1 MNFRI
6 LASLLATALL
16 LVPGSAVADS
26 GEGDT
31 PQAGP
36 VIDVVI
42 TADRVLTDIVST
54 AAHVSIITADDIR
67 QSGATNVV
75 ELLDRQPGVSF
86 RSFSNEAQ
94 AQVDMRGFGEGSYG
108 RVLVLVDGRRQNNPD
123 MSGINWLSIPIDSIE
138 RIEVVR
144 GSESALY
151 GNNAVAGVINIITK
165 TPERPLELSA
175 AGSFG
180 SFMANQQRLGLAT
193 AGERA
198 RLRASAEH
206 FSTDGHRDRSAYRA
220 LNFSLAGE
228 FDPTDRL
235 SLSLGGR
242 YANVF
247 YELPGGLTKEEF
259 EDDPSQAKRDA
270 PWPDTGRIDNDEDE
284 ATENQFGVDAGVLWQ
299 LGDRMNAELALAFSH
314 KEVETDFTSEFNFS
328 DTNLNT
334 VAAAPAIVIDWDL
347 SIIPVRTRFGVDW
360 DWARQ
365 DGKIYDS
372 ADRDNKT
379 DEFALSQ
386 WTISTALA
394 NTLYLTEQM
403 DVGAALRYDRSVIA
417 ATKEAEDI
425 DESKTHQAVVF
436 DISTVFRPVESA
448 KIYVSGGTLFR
459 YPALDEQGQVR
470 GFADGFNEK
479 LDPETGF
486 NVELGGGLYLLPAI
500 RADVSVYLL
509 QMRDEIA
516 YDDVENRNIN
526 FDQTRR
532 IGADL
537 QISTEPIEP
546 LRLAA
551 GYSYVNAV
559 FIKGD
564 DRDNQVPLVPN
575 HSIDAEL
582 GVRPLRGLEFG
593 PAVTYRSQA
602 YQGGDTGN
610 EQDKIDA
617 YFVTDLFVRF
627 RPAGLPG
634 DLSLSAEVKNLFDLN
649 YAPLVAYSE
658 WAGSSAYYPAP
669 GRSFRI
675 AAAYSY

>member
-1 MNFRI
+1 MKFRI
-6 LASLLATALL
+6 LASLLAAALV

-26 GEGDT
+26 AEGDT
-31 PQAGP
+31 PHAVP
-36 VIDVVI
+36 LIDVVI

-54 AAHVSIITADDIR
+54 AAHVSIITTDDIR

-94 AQVDMRGFGEGSYG
+94 AQVDMRGFGEGSHG

-123 MSGINWLSIPIDSIE
+123 ISGINWLSIPIDSIE

-151 GNNAVAGVINIITK
+151 GNHAVAGVINIITR
-165 TPERPLELSA
+165 TPERPLEITA
-175 AGSFG
+175 ASSFG

-220 LNFSLAGE
+220 LNFSLAGD

-259 EDDPSQAKRDA
+259 EDDPSQAKRFD
-270 PWPDTGRIDNDEDE
+270 WPNYPARVDNDEDE
-284 ATENQFGVDAGVLWQ
+284 VAENQFGVDGGLDWRI
-299 LGDRMNAELALAFSH
+299 GDRVNAELDLAYSH
-314 KEVETDFTSEFNFS
+314 KEVESDFTSETNFS
-328 DTNLNT
+328 DTSLNT

-347 SIIPVRTRFGVDW
+347 SIVPVRTRFGVDW

-379 DEFALSQ
+379 HEFALSQ

-394 NTLYLTEQM
+394 NTLYLIEQI
-403 DVGAALRYDRSVIA
+403 DVGTAVRYDRSVIA

-470 GFADGFNEK
+470 GWADGFNEK

-486 NVELGGGLYLLPAI
+486 NVEVGGGLYFLPGI
-500 RADVSVYLL
+500 RADASVYLL

-516 YDDVENRNIN
+516 WDDVENRNIN
-526 FDQTRR
+526 LDQTRR
-532 IGADL
+532 MGSDL
-537 QISTEPIEP
+537 QISSVPVDQ
-546 LRLAA
+546 LRIYA
-551 GYSYVNAV
+551 GYSYVNPT
-559 FIKGD
+559 FIAGD
-564 DRDNQVPLVPN
+564 DKGNQVPLVPN

-593 PAVTYRSQA
+593 PAVTYRSEA
-602 YQGGDTGN
+602 YQGGDTAN
-610 EQDKIDA
+610 EQDRIDA
-617 YFVTDLFVRF
+617 YFLTDLFVRF
-627 RPAGLPG
+627 RPEGLPG
-634 DLSLSAEVKNLFDLN
+634 DLSLSAEVKNLFDLS

-658 WAGSSAYYPAP
+658 FAGSAYYPAP